1 MKLYKRNAQGKIL
14 EWEIY
19 KEDNGRIVCNYG
31 ILNKIPHTE
40 ILNPKRVKAN
50 EIESRIKAKRKEGYK
65 EASELK
71 DNAPIEIAK
80 SSLASF
86 LDTYLP
92 KNNTT
97 QDGFVLPMLAKVLKD
112 NKPFTKGEYVGQ
124 YKINGLRC
132 IIGAIKT
139 DDMFKPVRLT
149 YHSREG
155 VEWKQL
161 SWMDDVILPYI
172 GTTLLDIMIDEGAC
186 LDGELYLP
194 GYQVNDINSFVKN
207 NTLPQHYKLQHWCY
221 DICFE
226 NMNAAIRSDF
236 RFSQINR
243 LSYEFN
249 TIDQHLNNKSQLVVL
264 PNFTI
269 DSIDTATRYRDKFIN
284 LGFEGLII
292 RKTST
297 EYQFGKRNSAMFK
310 YKRVDDG
317 KFEIIDIIPEGIR
330 KDLCKLVLKND
341 INEETFECTLNAPH
355 EYQEKILKEK
365 NNYIRIYYAI
375 VEFRERSG
383 VKQVP
388 FHAKAIAI
396 KHK

>member
-19 KEDNGRIVCNYG
+19 KEDGKIVCNYG
-31 ILNKIPHTE
+31 LFGKVPHTE

-65 EASELK
+65 EAIELK
-71 DNAPIEIAK
+71 DNAPMEIAK

-86 LDTYLP
+86 LDMYLP

-112 NKPFTKGEYVGQ
+112 NKPFTKSDYIGQ

-139 DDMFKPVRLT
+139 NDMFKPVRLT

-172 GTTLLDIMIDEGAC
+172 GTQLLNMMIEEGAC
-186 LDGELYLP
+186 LDGEIYLP

-207 NTLPQHYKLQHWCY
+207 PSLPQHYKLQYWCY
-221 DICFE
+221 DICCE
-226 NMNAAIRSDF
+226 NMNNAIRDKI

-243 LSYEFN
+243 LSYEFD
-249 TIDQHLNNKSQLVVL
+249 TINSHLNNKSQLVVV
-264 PNFTI
+264 PNVIVSSI
-269 DSIDTATRYRDKFIN
+269 DSATYYRDKFIN

-292 RKTST
+292 RNVYA

-310 YKRVDDG
+310 YKRIDDG
-317 KFEIIDIIPEGIR
+317 KFPIIDIIPEGIR

-341 INEETFECTLNAPH
+341 INEVSFVCTFIVPH

-365 NNYIRIYYAI
+365 DNYIGVYYAI

>member
-1 MKLYKRNAQGKIL
+1 MKLYKRNAQGKVL

-19 KEDNGRIVCNYG
+19 KKDDKIICNYG
-31 ILNKIPHTE
+31 LFGKVPHTE

-65 EASELK
+65 EAIELK
-71 DNAPIEIAK
+71 DNAPMEIAK

-86 LDTYLP
+86 LDMYLP

-112 NKPFTKGEYVGQ
+112 NKPFTKADYIGQ

-132 IIGAIKT
+132 IIGAIKST
-139 DDMFKPVRLT
+139 DMFKPVKLT

-155 VEWKQL
+155 AEWKQL

-172 GTTLLDIMIDEGAC
+172 GTQLLNMMIEEGAC

-207 NTLPQHYKLQHWCY
+207 PSLPQHYKLQYWCY
-221 DICFE
+221 DICCE
-226 NMNAAIRSDF
+226 NMNNAIRDQI

-243 LSYEFN
+243 LSYQFD
-249 TIDQHLNNKSQLVVL
+249 TINSHLNNKSQLVVV
-264 PNFTI
+264 PNVVINSI
-269 DSIDTATRYRDKFIN
+269 DSATSYRDKFIN
-284 LGFEGLII
+284 LGFEGLIV
-292 RKTST
+292 RNVYA

-310 YKRVDDG
+310 YKRIDDG
-317 KFEIIDIIPEGIR
+317 KFPIIDIIPEGIR

-341 INEETFECTLNAPH
+341 INEESFECTLNAPH
-355 EYQEKILKEK
+355 ECQEKILKEK
-365 NNYIRIYYAI
+365 DNYIGLYYAI

>member
-19 KEDNGRIVCNYG
+19 KEDGKIVCNYG
-31 ILNKIPHTE
+31 LFGKVPHTE

-65 EASELK
+65 EAIELK
-71 DNAPIEIAK
+71 DNAPMEIAK

-86 LDTYLP
+86 LDMYLP

-112 NKPFTKGEYVGQ
+112 NKPFTKSDYIGQ

-139 DDMFKPVRLT
+139 NDMFKPVRLT

-172 GTTLLDIMIDEGAC
+172 GTQLLNMMIEEGAC
-186 LDGELYLP
+186 LDGEIYLP

-207 NTLPQHYKLQHWCY
+207 SSLPQHYKLQYWCY
-221 DICFE
+221 DICCE
-226 NMNAAIRSDF
+226 NMNNAIRDKI

-243 LSYEFN
+243 LSYEFD
-249 TIDQHLNNKSQLVVL
+249 TINSHLNNKSQLVVV
-264 PNFTI
+264 PNVIVSSI
-269 DSIDTATRYRDKFIN
+269 DSATSYRDKFIN
-284 LGFEGLII
+284 LGFEGLIV
-292 RKTST
+292 RNTSA

-310 YKRVDDG
+310 YKRIDDG
-317 KFEIIDIIPEGIR
+317 KFPIIDIIPEGIR

-341 INEETFECTLNAPH
+341 INEESFECTLNAPH

-365 NNYIRIYYAI
+365 DNYIGVYYAI